1 MEYEVA
7 AVVSIPTS
15 LNYRFYANEQFVLNS
30 EQFIRD
36 TGTSVPMYYTFDMVD
51 DEAVKQDMEHFMAD
65 YTNNVDPSLDY
76 ESRYTYAGEFE
87 SFRNMFLLMG
97 SILSFIVGLIGILN
111 FLNAVLTGIITR
123 HREFAML
130 QSIGMTGKQ
139 LKKML
144 VLEGLYYTLGSVVIS
159 FILAVISSPLAA
171 NVIENMFWFFEYH
184 FMITPLFITIP
195 IFALL
200 GILLPLISYRFLSKK
215 SIVERLREVE

>member
-1 MEYEVA
+1 
-7 AVVSIPTS
+7 
-15 LNYRFYANEQFVLNS
+15 
-30 EQFIRD
+30 
-36 TGTSVPMYYTFDMVD
+36 
-51 DEAVKQDMEHFMAD
+51 
-65 YTNNVDPSLDY
+65 
-76 ESRYTYAGEFE
+76 
-87 SFRNMFLLMG
+87 
-97 SILSFIVGLIGILN
+97 
-111 FLNAVLTGIITR
+111 
-123 HREFAML
+123 
-130 QSIGMTGKQ
+130 MTGKQ